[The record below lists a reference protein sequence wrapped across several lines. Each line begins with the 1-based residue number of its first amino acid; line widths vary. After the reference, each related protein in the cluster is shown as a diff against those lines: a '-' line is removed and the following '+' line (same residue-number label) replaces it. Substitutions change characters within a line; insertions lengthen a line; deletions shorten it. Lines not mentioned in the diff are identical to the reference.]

1 MANKALKGLTI
12 KIGGDTSELLNSL
25 KDVEKQGSDLS
36 KELGQIN
43 RLLKLDPKNTELLA
57 QKQKVLA
64 DAVSTTE
71 KKLDTLREAEKQ
83 AQEQFKK
90 GEISEAQY
98 RALQREIIATEGKL
112 NQYKNAVRET
122 TEAQEKLANSADDAA
137 KELDDQADKSRDA
150 DDAAEDLDDST
161 SGLAS
166 GGLAVLAAAA
176 TAAVSSIVAL
186 AEASREY
193 RNEMA
198 KLDTAFQNVGF
209 SSEAATKTYEA
220 LQSVVGETEQAV
232 EASNHLA
239 KLAKSEAEL
248 TEWTEIL
255 TGVYATWGSS
265 LQIEALAEA
274 ANETARVGTV
284 TGAFADSINW
294 AAAEGETFGVKM
306 KEATEANEEWNKA
319 VEEAA
324 SAEDYFNLALQE
336 CSSEQERQ
344 KLITKTLTKL
354 YGSAATQFKK
364 TNKEVIR
371 SNEATEKWNKATAEL
386 GKSVEP
392 VMTDIKELGVTLLED
407 FEEPLES
414 VAEYIQDEVIPAI
427 KSISKWVK
435 ENGPLIKDA
444 IVGIT
449 AAMVAYKV
457 AAFASTITQKGL
469 TTAIKGTT
477 IAQKA
482 LNLAQ
487 KASPWGLIA
496 AGATAAV
503 VGLFSYLKSLT
514 KTVEKVDVLTK
525 EERELAEAADEA
537 AEAFREQTKATEDNL
552 AKVTAEM
559 DYVESLAE
567 ELKGL
572 ADASGKVK
580 KADQARAD
588 FILGQLN
595 EALGTEYKRTGD
607 IIENYK
613 ELEQSIK
620 DMIQTKKAELL
631 LDAYNEQYVQAI
643 QGQSEALA
651 NATLKEKEYN
661 AALQELGATQET
673 NAEKIDYYRNELDK
687 GYIDDRTRYSYEQNI
702 KKLQEE
708 IDAAQANVNAKKEAW
723 DQSAADYEAHT
734 ETVITFTEAQTAAL
748 EGNYETAVDL
758 LSRKK
763 KVQLEFSDTV
773 DQETKNVVNALYKEA
788 IDAGIKAKLFKENFE
803 NGVSG
808 FTAEHVAEAE
818 KAAEDAMD
826 AFSDA
831 YADAEGVGED
841 LGDGLTEGL
850 ENTRPSLLTKARSL
864 VSGFLSAARKAS
876 ETNSPSRKTMELGE
890 DLGEGTVI
898 GLDNKTKDVKRAATD
913 QAGAILDAYR
923 SEETNAQKALRRVAD
938 LQATRQVNNQM
949 AAASSS
955 DPILEKILSA
965 IEKGQILTI
974 DGDAL
979 VGATANNMDS
989 ALGRRR
995 DLAARGAI

>member
-12 KIGGDTSELLNSL
+12 KIGGDTSELLKSL

-36 KELGQIN
+36 KELGDIN
-43 RLLKLDPKNTELLA
+43 KLLKLDPSNTELLA

-64 DAVSTTE
+64 SAVSNTE

-83 AQEQFKK
+83 AQEQFKEGK
-90 GEISEAQY
+90 ISEAQY
-98 RALQREIIATEGKL
+98 RALQREIIATEKKL
-112 NQYKNAVRET
+112 DGYKNAVEET
-122 TEAQEKLANSADDAA
+122 TRELKDLADSVDNAA
-137 KELDDQADKSRDA
+137 EELDDQADKSRDA
-150 DDAAEDLDDST
+150 EDAAEDLDDST
-161 SGLAS
+161 SDLAK
-166 GGLAVLAAAA
+166 GGLAAMAAAA
-176 TAAVSSIVAL
+176 TAAVASIVAL
-186 AEASREY
+186 AESSREY

-198 KLDTAFQNVGF
+198 KLDTAFQSAGF
-209 SSEAATKTYEA
+209 SAAAATKTYEA
-220 LQSVVGETEQAV
+220 LQGVVGETEQAV
-232 EASNHLA
+232 EAANHLA
-239 KLAKSEAEL
+239 KLVSTEEEL
-248 TEWTEIL
+248 VEWTEIL

-265 LQIEALAEA
+265 LSIESLTEA
-274 ANETARVGTV
+274 ANETSRVGAL
-284 TGAFADSINW
+284 TGSLADSLNW
-294 AAAEGETFGVKM
+294 AAAEGETFGVTM
-306 KEATEANEEWNKA
+306 KAATAENEEWNKA

-336 CSSEQERQ
+336 CTTQQERQ
-344 KLITKTLTKL
+344 QLITKTLTKL
-354 YGSAATQFKK
+354 YSGAAAQFKK
-364 TNKEVIR
+364 SNKEVIR

-386 GKSVEP
+386 GASFEP
-392 VMTDIKELGVTLLED
+392 VMTDVKELGVTLLED

-414 VAEYIQDEVIPAI
+414 VTDFIREDVIPAI
-427 KSISKWVK
+427 KSTSKWVK
-435 ENGPLIKDA
+435 ENGPVIKA
-444 IVGIT
+444 TIVGV
-449 AAMVAYKV
+449 AAATVAYKV
-457 AAFASTITQKGL
+457 AVLATRVAQVGL
-469 TTAIKGTT
+469 TAAIKATT
-477 IAQKA
+477 VAQTA

-487 KASPWGLIA
+487 KASPWGLVA
-496 AGATAAV
+496 AGVSAAV
-503 VGLFSYLKSLT
+503 VGFFSYLKSLT

-613 ELEQSIK
+613 EMEKSIK
-620 DMIQTKKAELL
+620 DMMQTKKAELL
-631 LDAYNEQYVQAI
+631 LDAYNDQYVQAI

-651 NATLKEKEYN
+651 NATLKEKEYE
-661 AALQELGATQET
+661 AALKDLNSVQEA
-673 NAEKIDYYRNELDK
+673 NAKDIEYYQAEMKK
-687 GYIDDRTRYSYEQNI
+687 GYVDDRTRYSYEQNI
-702 KKLQEE
+702 KKLREE

-864 VSGFLSAARKAS
+864 VSGFLSAARKAGD
-876 ETNSPSRKTMELGE
+876 THSPSHKTEEIGE
-890 DLGEGTVI
+890 DMGEGAVI
-898 GLDNKTKDVKRAATD
+898 GVENKTKDLKRAATD
-913 QAGAILDAYR
+913 QAGVILDAYR
-923 SEETNAQKALRRVAD
+923 SEETNAQKALRHVAD
-938 LQATRQVNNQM
+938 LQTARQVNAQM

-955 DPILEKILSA
+955 SPILEKILTA

-979 VGATANNMDS
+979 VGATANSMDS